1 MRSLDIED
9 NLDRLR
15 YEKVILATDAD
26 VDGMHIRNLM
36 ITYFMKFFE
45 QVVHDGHL
53 YVLETPLFRVR
64 NKHETI
70 YCYSE
75 AERDT
80 ASAKL
85 GKSCEITRFKGL
97 GEISPNEFKQFIG
110 KGMKVS
116 QVEHASKTDTAS
128 ILTFYM
134 GKNTPERKDY
144 IMGNLVVA
152 VEE

>member
-1 MRSLDIED
+1 MPCAS
-9 NLDRLR
+9 
-15 YEKVILATDAD
+15 A
-26 VDGMHIRNLM
+26 
-36 ITYFMKFFE
+36 
-45 QVVHDGHL
+45 
-53 YVLETPLFRVR
+53 
-64 NKHETI
+64 NKQETI

-75 AERDT
+75 AERDA

-85 GKSCEITRFKGL
+85 GGKPEITRFKGL

-110 KGMKVS
+110 KEMRVS
-116 QVEHASKTDTAS
+116 QVEYAPKVDSQQ

-144 IMGNLVVA
+144 IMENLVVA

>member
-1 MRSLDIED
+1 
-9 NLDRLR
+9 
-15 YEKVILATDAD
+15 
-26 VDGMHIRNLM
+26 
-36 ITYFMKFFE
+36 
-45 QVVHDGHL
+45 VVHDGHL

-75 AERDT
+75 AERDK

-110 KGMKVS
+110 KGMKMS
-116 QVEHASKTDTAS
+116 QVEYASKPDAAS

-152 VEE
+152 AEE